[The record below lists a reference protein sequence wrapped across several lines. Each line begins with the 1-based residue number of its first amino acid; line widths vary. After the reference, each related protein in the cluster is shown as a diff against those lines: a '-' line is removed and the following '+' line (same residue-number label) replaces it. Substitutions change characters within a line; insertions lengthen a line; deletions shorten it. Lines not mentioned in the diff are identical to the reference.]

1 VPDFICKKSNLINF
15 TFVSAEHWKTRGAF
29 IREKPPVGISVAIP
43 QFILQQHGM
52 KSMNDLSVVATP
64 DSATIQSQAVYL
76 TDLGITEG
84 FMDSFQPIIV
94 AEQW

>member
-1 VPDFICKKSNLINF
+1 
-15 TFVSAEHWKTRGAF
+15 
-29 IREKPPVGISVAIP
+29 
-43 QFILQQHGM
+43 
-52 KSMNDLSVVATP
+52 MNDLSVVATP

-76 TDLGITEG
+76 TDLGITES